1 MKIMEKNIQKDS
13 MFIHDKILS
22 ELSVVL
28 KKFQISSKLSKS
40 GYQNVIYVLKVRAK
54 NTQDNIEEQGEDIRY
69 QNTHNYSL

>member
-69 QNTHNYSL
+69 QHTHNYSL

>member
-1 MKIMEKNIQKDS
+1 MKIMDKNIQKDS

-69 QNTHNYSL
+69 QHTHNYSL

>member
-54 NTQDNIEEQGEDIRY
+54 NTQDNTEEQGEDIRY
-69 QNTHNYSL
+69 QHTHNYSL